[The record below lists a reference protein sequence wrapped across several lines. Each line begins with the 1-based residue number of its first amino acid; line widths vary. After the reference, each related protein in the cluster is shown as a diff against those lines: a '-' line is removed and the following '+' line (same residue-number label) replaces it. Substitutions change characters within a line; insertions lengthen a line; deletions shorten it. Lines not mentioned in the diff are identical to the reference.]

1 MEIYYNNYLA
11 NYFVSIILFFR
22 LLHYN
27 FSYYSIIQTKTV
39 TLIKEQQYTPNQTVK
54 QI

>member
-11 NYFVSIILFFR
+11 NLKHNSRFFGF
-22 LLHYN
+22 YN
-27 FSYYSIIQTKTV
+27 FLAIIASFKTKTV

>member
-11 NYFVSIILFFR
+11 NYFVSIIPVFGFCTII
-22 LLHYN
+22 